1 MGGGLILCQLVR
13 PGVGCPQGYGF
24 IIYWIYLVFFFFV
37 YCSSLIMLVFVK
49 KIYLFDFSVFICLSW
64 LAAGLLLC

>member
-1 MGGGLILCQLVR
+1 MSVGLSRGRLSA
-13 PGVGCPQGYGF
+13 GVWFY
-24 IIYWIYLVFFFFV
+24 YLLDLLGVFCV
-37 YCSSLIMLVFVK
+37 YCSRLIMLVFVK